1 MKRSPSSL
9 MFLTLLSLLL
19 LPLGAGAV
27 MPGEV
32 RWNNEAADTTRI
44 TRLLTEAAGILRE
57 QPVPSTGPV
66 VAAIA
71 GTFTGTPYK
80 SGTLEGKP
88 EMLTVNLDSLDCTT
102 FVETIVAIVL
112 TAEDNRTAWQDYL
125 FTLEQLRYRQGK
137 MDGYSSRLHYASDWI
152 VDNIHR
158 GNLREITDRLPGVS
172 YQVKTLDYMT
182 AHRDAYP
189 ALADSA
195 EYEKVKN
202 FEIGYRSHRYPF
214 IRSGALQ
221 GKWGRDN
228 LSTGDIIL
236 FTTRT
241 PGLDVS
247 HMGIV
252 IMQKDGPHLLHASS
266 REGKVVL
273 DPRPLSEY
281 MAKNRNLSG
290 ARILRP
296 AMR

>member
-1 MKRSPSSL
+1 MKRHPLSIILLP
-9 MFLTLLSLLL
+9 LLSLL

-32 RWNNEAADTTRI
+32 RWNNQAADTIRI
-44 TRLLTEAAGILRE
+44 NRLLTDAAKMLRDQPQPATGPAVAGIAE
-57 QPVPSTGPV
+57 
-66 VAAIA
+66 
-71 GTFTGTPYK
+71 TFTGTPYK
-80 SGTLEGKP
+80 SGTLEGSP

-102 FVETIVAIVL
+102 FVETVVAIVL

-137 MDGYSSRLHYASDWI
+137 IDGYSSRLHYASDWI

-158 GNLREITDRLPGVS
+158 GNLREITDRLPGAA

-189 ALADSA
+189 ALADSVQ
-195 EYEKVKN
+195 YEKVKN
-202 FEIGYRSHRYPF
+202 FEIGYRSHRYPY
-214 IRSGALQ
+214 IRSSALQ

-236 FTTRT
+236 FTTKT
-241 PGLDVS
+241 NGLDVS
-247 HMGIV
+247 HMGII

-266 REGKVVL
+266 REGRVVL

-281 MAKNRNLSG
+281 MAKNRGLSG

-296 AMR
+296 ARR